1 MRPNISYRYNCLVE
15 PTLIRFIMVACILSW
30 VGQTSAAI
38 RGDIGKV
45 QARRGVSL
53 LYSQLLERQSISRW
67 VLGGGANRTLWSK
80 QWCPPNG
87 V

>member
-15 PTLIRFIMVACILSW
+15 PTLIRFIMVACCILSW
-30 VGQTSAAI
+30 DGQTSTAI

-53 LYSQLLERQSISRW
+53 LYSQLLERQSIIRW
-67 VLGGGANRTLWSK
+67 ALGGSANRTR
-80 QWCPPNG
+80 
-87 V
+87 